1 MLGPLPQSAM
11 GANAS
16 ANRDAGNVLVT
27 EDALAA
33 LKSQHQQD
41 ELSFLTQEN
50 LQPSDSLL
58 AISAP
63 TGFRHL
69 KTGGQGPLMPSN
81 SQRAPAAP
89 NFSRPR
95 KFRPRSRS
103 LPDLSPISEYSPRL
117 SYYIKETLYNAPE
130 PVPKSLSDTIMN
142 ATMTNN
148 RLEIILDGLGELDA
162 KVQNN
167 LDTYLDSSASGSGS
181 SSTSKTSGTSNSGL
195 KRLLSRRKCQPAPPP
210 RRPRADPSVIEDLRT
225 RLSQIE
231 GWGVQ
236 VQMARD
242 VIKRQMADAS
252 ERAETSA
259 RQAAKGAF
267 IAKGRASD
275 GLIEKLDGRT
285 TYDVDV
291 QWIMAGAEEFIA
303 DFDASRASPRLE
315 RGRARSRTMSVL
327 STWSDR

>member
-1 MLGPLPQSAM
+1 MLGPLPQYVM

-16 ANRDAGNVLVT
+16 ANRNAGNVFVT
-27 EDALAA
+27 EDTLAA
-33 LKSQHQQD
+33 LELQHQHD

-50 LQPSDSLL
+50 RQPSDSLL

-63 TGFRHL
+63 TDFRHL
-69 KTGGQGPLMPSN
+69 KTGGRGPLMSSN
-81 SQRAPAAP
+81 SQRAPTAP

-95 KFRPRSRS
+95 RFRPRSQS

-117 SYYIKETLYNAPE
+117 SFYIKETLYNVPE
-130 PVPKSLSDTIMN
+130 PVPKSISDTIMN

-148 RLEIILDGLGELDA
+148 RLEIILDGLGELDS
-162 KVQNN
+162 KVQNK
-167 LDTYLDSSASGSGS
+167 LDTYLDSNASGSGS

-210 RRPRADPSVIEDLRT
+210 RRPCPDPLVMEDLRT
-225 RLSQIE
+225 HLSHIE

-252 ERAETSA
+252 ERAEISA

-267 IAKGRASD
+267 IAKGRESD
-275 GLIEKLDGRT
+275 RLTEKPNGRT
-285 TYDVDV
+285 YDLDV
-291 QWIMAGAEEFIA
+291 QWIIAGAEEFIA
-303 DFDASRASPRLE
+303 DFDTSMGSPRLD